1 MIYIRCHNLSKNN
14 KDFLQIFSI
23 AKYIPKT
30 TGHNIFASCYLS
42 NKLKS
47 FLTSFFFF
55 FLSKI
60 SFYCY
65 FIHRIRVQEVPSRVA
80 EKLALFSSFFFSSRF
95 TLLFLVSFFIPFP
108 RLARE
113 EGMRSFNNIELFL
126 FCFFSYR
133 HFDKRH
139 IPIYMYIIYTRDG
152 PKVSK
157 RL

>member
-1 MIYIRCHNLSKNN
+1 MHTYTNKHTRIYMIYIRCHNLSKNN

-55 FLSKI
+55 FLSEI

-80 EKLALFSSFFFSSRF
+80 EKLALFSSFFFF
-95 TLLFLVSFFIPFP
+95 EIYPPLPSFF
-108 RLARE
+108 LYSLSTS
-113 EGMRSFNNIELFL
+113 RSGRGNEKFQ
-126 FCFFSYR
+126 
-133 HFDKRH
+133 
-139 IPIYMYIIYTRDG
+139 
-152 PKVSK
+152 
-157 RL
+157 